1 MAVFD
6 YIIVGAG
13 SAGCVLANRLTEDA
27 RCRVLLLEAGGE
39 DDWPLIKAPGAY
51 RMLSDTKVDWGYRT
65 VPQAGLEGRRIFS
78 PRGRVIGGSGSIN
91 FGIYM
96 RGNPLDFDRWR
107 DAGNPGWGYAETLPY
122 FKRAEDNRDI
132 HDRWHG
138 QGGPLT
144 VTSAPSLHPLTQPF
158 LHAAQEAGLPLNP
171 DFNGA
176 RQFGCGLIQRTI
188 RDGSR
193 CSAADAYLRPA
204 LARPNLTVRTH
215 AYVTALGLKDA
226 RAMGTVDFISDGRFH
241 RAHADMEVILS
252 GGAFNSPHLLLLSGI
267 GPAQELEQAGVKV
280 VHDLPGVGKNLQDH
294 VGVRIGYE
302 INQPLS
308 FAAMPGPAK
317 QAAMEEYLRS
327 RTGPM
332 SGNHIEAGAFAAST
346 AGGDSW
352 PDLQLFFIPSAPPP
366 YPEAGAGTRHGM
378 MVNCYV
384 NRPRSTGQVTL
395 SSSDPLE
402 RPVIDPNYLRAPEDV
417 EVLTA
422 GARWCLKILGGPSLE
437 PYRTKPVFPASIEH
451 DDDALKTFIR
461 LEASTFWHV
470 SGTCR
475 MGADRNAVV
484 DPELRLHGIEG
495 LRVVDASVMPYVV
508 GANTNAST
516 IMIAEKASDM
526 IRGLPPLAPTSHAA

>member
-1 MAVFD
+1 VSTFD
-6 YIIVGAG
+6 YVIIGAG

-27 RCRVLLLEAGGE
+27 RCRVLLLEAGGQ

-65 VPQAGLEGRRIFS
+65 APQTGLGGRRIFS
-78 PRGRVIGGSGSIN
+78 PRGRVIGGSSSIN
-91 FGIYM
+91 FGVYM
-96 RGNPLDFDRWR
+96 RGNRLDFDRWR
-107 DAGNPGWGYAETLPY
+107 EAGNPGWGYAEVLPY

-144 VTSAPSLHPLTQPF
+144 VTSAPTLHPLIQPF
-158 LHAAQEAGLPLNP
+158 LDSAQEAGLPLNP

-176 RQFGCGLIQRTI
+176 RQFGCGLMQRTI

-204 LARPNLTVRTH
+204 LSRPNLVVLTH
-215 AYVTALGLKDA
+215 AYVTAIGLKGA
-226 RAMGTVDFISDGRFH
+226 RKIGTVDFIRNGQFH
-241 RAHADMEVILS
+241 QAQASFEIILS

-267 GPAQELEQAGVKV
+267 GPARELERVGVKV

-294 VGVRIGYE
+294 VGVRVGYE

-317 QAAMEEYLRS
+317 QAAMEEYLRT

-346 AGGDSW
+346 AGGVSW
-352 PDLQLFFIPSAPPP
+352 PDLQLFFTSSAPAP
-366 YPEAGAGTRHGM
+366 YPEAGPGTRHGM
-378 MVNCYV
+378 MVSCYV
-384 NRPRSTGQVTL
+384 NRPRSAGQVTL
-395 SSSDPLE
+395 SSPDPLE
-402 RPVIDPNYLRAPEDV
+402 RPVIDPNYLRDPEDV
-417 EVLTA
+417 KVLMA
-422 GARWCLKILGGPSLE
+422 GACWCLKILGGRSLE
-437 PYRTKPVFPASIEH
+437 RYRTNPVFPASMEH
-451 DDDALKTFIR
+451 NDAALETFIR
-461 LEASTFWHV
+461 HDASTFWHV

-475 MGADRNAVV
+475 MGVDRDAVV
-484 DPELRLHGIEG
+484 DPELRLRGLEG
-495 LRVVDASVMPYVV
+495 LRVVDASVMPHVV

-526 IRGLPPLAPTSHAA
+526 IRGRPPLSPTSGDA